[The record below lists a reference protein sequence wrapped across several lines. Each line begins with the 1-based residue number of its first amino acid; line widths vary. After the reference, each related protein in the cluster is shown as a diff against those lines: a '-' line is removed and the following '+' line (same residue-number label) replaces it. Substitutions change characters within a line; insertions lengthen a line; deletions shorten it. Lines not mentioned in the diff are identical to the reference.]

1 MEDKKKRVR
10 RVRYL
15 SKTPNI
21 KSSDDEPIIIE
32 EPELDDSQESED
44 SPTAENIA
52 TNEKDIKFRSQDIK
66 KKDDSKLF
74 VKVEGAK
81 RIAREKERAA
91 KKKDEELIKR
101 LQTAANKRKKE
112 NKAAEYEKKAAKR
125 KATRWIRNYK
135 LKKVWKQVVRFRVP
149 IIIVIALA
157 IIIPTAFAINNKIQ
171 QEKEQQRIAAEKAAA
186 ERLIEENRTD
196 MLKIY
201 AQLAGTTK
209 TKKEVQT
216 IVGAYQGDIIVDF
229 YDATEGIILHEE
241 GGLDYIRFDIKNSK
255 KQTVVSNFRFSDTIN
270 EKQINIYGS
279 AESYHYIR
287 FGQDEEY
294 SNVEDAINDYILDAS
309 KQS

>member
-1 MEDKKKRVR
+1 MEDKKRKGKI
-10 RVRYL
+10 RYL

-21 KSSDDEPIIIE
+21 KSSDDEPLILTE
-32 EPELDDSQESED
+32 ED
-44 SPTAENIA
+44 SDNTPTETMNTTTADGIPID
-52 TNEKDIKFRSQDIK
+52 EKDIKFRSQDIK

-74 VKVEGAK
+74 VKVEGAE

-112 NKAAEYEKKAAKR
+112 NKAAENEKKAAKR
-125 KATRWIRNYK
+125 KASRWIRNYK

-229 YDATEGIILHEE
+229 YDTTEGMILHED
-241 GGLDYIRFDIKNSK
+241 GGLDFIRFDIKKTK
-255 KQTVVSNFRFSDTIN
+255 KQTVVNNFRFSNTIN